1 MDKSVTQTR
10 IQMRLKEAEMNIY
23 SCYNNVMPP
32 PPPPPKSDII
42 SCNYF
47 IQCLVKNKNIFLFLF
62 AALLMLQT
70 HAQTEPPPKPFITT
84 WETSSDG
91 ESITIPTVSEETYS
105 YTVNWGDNTTDNMA
119 YTGDAAHTYSKA
131 GTYTV
136 SISGTFPRIRFG
148 SIDDIGRTTGT
159 TAAGQVRT
167 VEQWGDI
174 AWTSMRLAFVRCS
187 NLTVKATDAPD
198 FSGVTDMS
206 SMFNTAFLIGD
217 LSKWDVSNVT
227 NMESMFTTLQS
238 DFDGGISDWNVSNVT
253 NMQFMFLGTNFNGDL
268 SEWDISSVMNM
279 QFMFSSGSTPIVD
292 MSSENYDKLLIG
304 WGTLDTQAGETR
316 IPSNITLD
324 APNFYSCRGRSRRDT
339 LIMRYSWTIRRDELV
354 PILTDKAELPAI
366 TAQCE
371 VTAADLTAPTANNK
385 CDGTGTKVTATHSIP
400 DDAFPITSDT
410 VITWTYTDNSKSIVQ
425 TQQVTIT
432 GDTTDPVPM
441 EADLPILEDCS
452 QVTSLT
458 APTATDN
465 CDGTIMG
472 TTNVTPPITT
482 NMTIM
487 WTYTDAAG
495 NTSTQ
500 TQQVTIDD
508 TTDPVPME
516 ADLPMLEDCSQIT
529 SLTAPTATDNCDGTI
544 TAATAT
550 TPPITASTTI
560 TWTYTDA
567 GNNTA
572 TQTQEVVIDDNTPPS
587 VAGTLSE
594 VMKQCEVAMVTD
606 LTAPTTTDN
615 CDSGAITA
623 TTDAAFPITS
633 TTTITWTYTDAAGN
647 TSTQTQQVTIM
658 DTTDPIPME
667 ADLPALEGCSQVTS
681 LTAPI
686 ASDNCDGTIMGTTST
701 TPPITASTTL
711 TWTYTDAAGN
721 AVTQMQE
728 VVVNSDVL
736 IPDVPSLPILTE
748 QCRIAAL
755 SSPTAKNCSG
765 NTITATTTATL
776 PITTNSTIM
785 WTYTDGGNT
794 ATQTQEVMIRDTMNP
809 VPDNTLSAL
818 SAAGSLAQADVTVP
832 TATDNCDGQIMAVP
846 DVTFPIT
853 SDVTITWTYTDAAG
867 NTATQ
872 TQQVTITAA
881 PLSATDDAA
890 EAVIFPNPSGDYLEV
905 RSAIGGTFQLLSLS
919 GKPLLEGTTNIRVDI
934 TSLQSGLYLVQLP
947 DGRLL
952 KFVRE

>member
-1 MDKSVTQTR
+1 MLHTQ
-10 IQMRLKEAEMNIY
+10 
-23 SCYNNVMPP
+23 
-32 PPPPPKSDII
+32 
-42 SCNYF
+42 
-47 IQCLVKNKNIFLFLF
+47 
-62 AALLMLQT
+62 
-70 HAQTEPPPKPFITT
+70 AQTEPPPKPFITT
-84 WETSSDG
+84 WETSSDS
-91 ESITIPTVSEETYS
+91 ESITIPTVSGETYS
-105 YTVNWGDNTTDNMA
+105 YTVNWGDNTTDNMT
-119 YTGDAAHTYSKA
+119 YTGDATHTYTKA

-136 SISGTFPRIRFG
+136 SISGTFPRIRFAQLSG
-148 SIDDIGRTTGT
+148 FAIIPT
-159 TAAGQVRT
+159 TAARQIRT
-167 VEQWGDI
+167 IEQWGDI
-174 AWTSMRLAFVRCS
+174 AWTSMRLAFADC
-187 NLTVKATDAPD
+187 NKLIINATDTP
-198 FSGVTDMS
+198 
-206 SMFNTAFLIGD
+206 D
-217 LSKWDVSNVT
+217 LSRVMNMSFMFRDTGTRVGSDLRDNLSDWNVSSVT
-227 NMESMFTTLQS
+227 NMESMFENS
-238 DFDGGISDWNVSNVT
+238 SFNGDISKWNVSNVT
-253 NMQFMFLGTNFNGDL
+253 NMEAMFILCPFNGDL
-268 SEWDISSVMNM
+268 SQWDISSVTSMRA
-279 QFMFSSGSTPIVD
+279 MFSPTSTFSPSS

-304 WGTLDTQAGETR
+304 WGTLSSGETR
-316 IPSNITLD
+316 IPTNITLH
-324 APNFYSCRGRSRRDT
+324 AIASYSCRGRSRRDT
-339 LIMRYSWTIRRDELV
+339 LTMRYSWTIRRDELV
-354 PILTDKAELPAI
+354 PILTDEAELSAI
-366 TAQCE
+366 PAQCQ

-385 CDGTGTKVTATHSIP
+385 CDGTGAKVTATHSIP

-425 TQQVTIT
+425 TQQVTI

-441 EADLPILEDCS
+441 EADLPTLEDCS

-495 NTSTQ
+495 NMSTQ
-500 TQQVTIDD
+500 IQRVTIGD
-508 TTDPVPME
+508 TADPVPMT
-516 ADLPMLEDCSQIT
+516 ADLPILEDCSQIT
-529 SLTAPTATDNCDGTI
+529 SLTAPMATDNCDGPI
-544 TAATAT
+544 TATTAT
-550 TPPITASTTI
+550 TPPITTSMTI

-572 TQTQEVVIDDNTPPS
+572 AQTQEVVIRDNTPPS
-587 VAGTLSE
+587 VAGTLNE
-594 VMKQCEVAMVTD
+594 FPAQCEVAMVTD
-606 LTAPTTTDN
+606 LTAPNTTDN

-633 TTTITWTYTDAAGN
+633 TTTITWTYRDAAGN

-658 DTTDPIPME
+658 DTTDPVPME
-667 ADLPALEGCSQVTS
+667 ADLPMLEACSQVTS
-681 LTAPI
+681 LTAPT
-686 ASDNCDGTIMGTTST
+686 ATDNCDGTITGTTT
-701 TPPITASTTL
+701 VTPPITASTTI
-711 TWTYTDAAGN
+711 TWTYSDASGN

-736 IPDVPSLPILTE
+736 IPDVPSLPILTD
-748 QCRIAAL
+748 QCRIAAI

-776 PITTNSTIM
+776 PITTNSTIT
-785 WTYTDGGNT
+785 WTYSDAGNT
-794 ATQTQEVMIRDTMNP
+794 ATQTQEVTIRDTMNP

-818 SAAGSLAQADVTVP
+818 TAAGSLAQAEVTIP
-832 TATDNCDGQIMAVP
+832 TATDNCDGELMAVP

-853 SDVTITWTYTDAAG
+853 SDTTITWTYTDAAG

-890 EAVIFPNPSGDYLEV
+890 EAVIFPNPSDNYLEV
-905 RSAIGGTFQLLSLS
+905 RSSVGGTFKILSLS
-919 GKPLLEGTTNIRVDI
+919 GKPILEGTTNTRVDI

>member
-1 MDKSVTQTR
+1 MAILFTLYTQ
-10 IQMRLKEAEMNIY
+10 
-23 SCYNNVMPP
+23 
-32 PPPPPKSDII
+32 
-42 SCNYF
+42 
-47 IQCLVKNKNIFLFLF
+47 
-62 AALLMLQT
+62 
-70 HAQTEPPPKPFITT
+70 AQTEPPPKPFITT

-91 ESITIPTVSEETYS
+91 ESITIPTVSGETYS
-105 YTVNWGDNTTDNMA
+105 YTVNWGDNSTDNMT
-119 YTGDAAHTYSKA
+119 YTGNAAHTYTKA

-148 SIDDIGRTTGT
+148 SINDMGRTMGT
-159 TAAGQVRT
+159 TAAGQIRT

-187 NLTVKATDAPD
+187 NLTIKATDAPD
-198 FSGVTDMS
+198 LSGVTDMS
-206 SMFNTAFLIGD
+206 NMFNTAFLTFLIGD

-227 NMESMFTTLQS
+227 NMESMFLNLLTS
-238 DFDGGISDWNVSNVT
+238 FDGGIISDWNVSNVT
-253 NMQFMFLGTNFNGDL
+253 NMQSMFLATSFNQDI
-268 SEWDISSVMNM
+268 SQWDISSVTNM
-279 QFMFSSGSTPIVD
+279 QFMFSSSTLPSFG

-304 WGTLDTQAGETR
+304 WGTLDTQAGETQ

-324 APNFYSCRGRSRRDT
+324 APSRYSCRGRSRRDT

-354 PILTDKAELPAI
+354 PILTDEAELSAI
-366 TAQCE
+366 PAQCQ

-410 VITWTYTDNSKSIVQ
+410 VITWTYTDNNKSIVQ
-425 TQQVTIT
+425 TQQVTI

-458 APTATDN
+458 APMATDN

-472 TTNVTPPITT
+472 TTNVTPPITAST
-482 NMTIM
+482 TFT
-487 WTYTDAAG
+487 WTYRDIAG

-500 TQQVTIDD
+500 TQRVTIGD
-508 TTDPVPME
+508 TADPVPMT
-516 ADLPMLEDCSQIT
+516 ADLPALEDCSQIT
-529 SLTAPTATDNCDGTI
+529 TLTAPTAADNCDGTI
-544 TAATAT
+544 MGTTNV

-587 VAGTLSE
+587 VAGTLNE
-594 VMKQCEVAMVTD
+594 FPAQCEVATVTD

-633 TTTITWTYTDAAGN
+633 TTTIIWTYTDAAGN

-658 DTTDPIPME
+658 DTTDPVPME

-681 LTAPI
+681 LTAPT
-686 ASDNCDGTIMGTTST
+686 ANDNCDGAITGTTTT
-701 TPPITASTTL
+701 TPPITASTTI

-721 AVTQMQE
+721 AVIQMQE

-736 IPDVPSLPILTE
+736 IPDVPSLPVLTE
-748 QCRIAAL
+748 QCRLAAI

-765 NTITATTTATL
+765 NTITATTTNL

-785 WTYTDGGNT
+785 WMYSDAGNT
-794 ATQTQEVMIRDTMNP
+794 ATQTQEVMIMDTMNP

-818 SAAGSLAQADVTVP
+818 TAAGSLAQADVTVP

-846 DVTFPIT
+846 DVTFPIM
-853 SDVTITWTYTDAAG
+853 SDATITWTYTDAAG
-867 NTATQ
+867 NTVMQ
-872 TQQVTITAA
+872 TQQVTITEA
-881 PLSATDDAA
+881 PLNAA
-890 EAVIFPNPSGDYLEV
+890 EDVEKVIIFPNPSGRYLEV
-905 RSAIGGTFQLLSLS
+905 RSVAKGTFQLLSLS
-919 GKPLLEGTTNIRVDI
+919 GKPLLEGTTNTKVDI

-952 KFVRE
+952 KFLRE

>member
-1 MDKSVTQTR
+1 
-10 IQMRLKEAEMNIY
+10 
-23 SCYNNVMPP
+23 
-32 PPPPPKSDII
+32 
-42 SCNYF
+42 
-47 IQCLVKNKNIFLFLF
+47 
-62 AALLMLQT
+62 MLHT
-70 HAQTEPPPKPFITT
+70 YAQTEPPPKPFITT

-91 ESITIPTVSEETYS
+91 ERITIPTVSGETYS
-105 YTVNWGDNTTDNMA
+105 YTVNWGDNSTDNMT
-119 YTGDAAHTYSKA
+119 YTGDATHTYTKA

-148 SIDDIGRTTGT
+148 SVDNIGKVIATTG
-159 TAAGQVRT
+159 AGQIRT
-167 VEQWGDI
+167 VRQWGDI
-174 AWTSMRLAFVRCS
+174 AWTSMQLAFAGCS
-187 NLTVKATDAPD
+187 NLTIKATDAPNL
-198 FSGVTDMS
+198 SGVTDMS
-206 SMFNTAFLIGD
+206 RMFIAVSLTGD

-227 NMESMFTTLQS
+227 NMEAMFSGPLALRLEE
-238 DFDGGISDWNVSNVT
+238 GISNWNV
-253 NMQFMFLGTNFNGDL
+253 
-268 SEWDISSVMNM
+268 SSVMNM
-279 QFMFSSGSTPIVD
+279 QFMFLGSPFNQDISQWDISSVTNIQFMFSSESVPTVS

-339 LIMRYSWTIRRDELV
+339 LTMRYSWTIRRDELV
-354 PILTDKAELPAI
+354 PILTDEAELSAM
-366 TAQCE
+366 TTQCP
-371 VTAADLTAPTANNK
+371 VTAADLTAPTASNK

-410 VITWTYTDNSKSIVQ
+410 VITWTFTDNGKSIVQ
-425 TQQVTIT
+425 TQQVTID
-432 GDTTDPVPM
+432 DTTVPVPM
-441 EADLPILEDCS
+441 TADLPTLEDCS
-452 QVTSLT
+452 QITSLT

-495 NTSTQ
+495 NMSTQ

-508 TTDPVPME
+508 TTDPVPMVT
-516 ADLPMLEDCSQIT
+516 DLPTLEDCSQIT

-544 TAATAT
+544 MGTTNV

-572 TQTQEVVIDDNTPPS
+572 TQTQEVVIDDTTPPS
-587 VAGTLSE
+587 VAGTLNE
-594 VMKQCEVAMVTD
+594 FPAQCEVAMVTD

-647 TSTQTQQVTIM
+647 TAMQTQQVTIM
-658 DTTDPIPME
+658 DTTDPVPME
-667 ADLPALEGCSQVTS
+667 TDLPALEGCSQVTS

-686 ASDNCDGTIMGTTST
+686 ATDNCDGTIMGTTT
-701 TPPITASTTL
+701 VTPPITASTTI
-711 TWTYTDAAGN
+711 TWTYSDAAGN

-736 IPDVPSLPILTE
+736 IPDLPSLPILTE

-765 NTITATTTATL
+765 NTITATTTTNL
-776 PITTNSTIM
+776 PITTNSTITWM
-785 WTYTDGGNT
+785 YSDAGNT
-794 ATQTQEVMIRDTMNP
+794 ATQTQEVMIMDTMNP

-818 SAAGSLAQADVTVP
+818 TAAGSLAQADVTVP
-832 TATDNCDGQIMAVP
+832 TATDNCDGQIMASP

-853 SDVTITWTYTDAAG
+853 SDTTITWTYTDAAG
-867 NTATQ
+867 NIATQ
-872 TQQVTITAA
+872 TQQVTITEA
-881 PLSATDDAA
+881 PLNAA
-890 EAVIFPNPSGDYLEV
+890 EDAVEAIIFPNPSGDYLEV
-905 RSAIGGTFQLLSLS
+905 RSPVEGAFQLLSLS
-919 GKPLLEGTTNIRVDI
+919 GKPLLEGTTNTKVDI
-934 TSLQSGLYLVQLP
+934 TSLRSGLYLVKLP
-947 DGRLL
+947 NGRLL
-952 KFVRE
+952 KFLRE

>member
-10 IQMRLKEAEMNIY
+10 IQMRLKDAGMNIY

-32 PPPPPKSDII
+32 PPPPPKNDII
-42 SCNYF
+42 WQNYLNWC
-47 IQCLVKNKNIFLFLF
+47 ITRSKNTFLFLLAILF
-62 AALLMLQT
+62 TLYTQ
-70 HAQTEPPPKPFITT
+70 AQTEPPPKPFITT

-91 ESITIPTVSEETYS
+91 ESITIPTVSGETYS
-105 YTVNWGDNTTDNMA
+105 YTVNWGDNTTDNMT
-119 YTGDAAHTYSKA
+119 YTGDATHTYTKA

-136 SISGTFPRIRFG
+136 SISGTFPRIRLG
-148 SIDDIGRTTGT
+148 QLAGNTLTRT
-159 TAAGQVRT
+159 TAARQLRT

-174 AWTSMRLAFVRCS
+174 AWTSMRLAF
-187 NLTVKATDAPD
+187 TVADRLIINATDTPD
-198 FSGVTDMS
+198 LSGVTDMS
-206 SMFNTAFLIGD
+206 NMFRRMNLLIGD
-217 LSKWDVSNVT
+217 LSGWNVSNVTNMKEMFFACGFNGDISKWDVSNVT
-227 NMESMFTTLQS
+227 NMNSMFFAAIL
-238 DFDGGISDWNVSNVT
+238 
-253 NMQFMFLGTNFNGDL
+253 FNGDI
-268 SEWDISSVMNM
+268 SEWDISSVTDIT
-279 QFMFSSGSTPIVD
+279 FMFSSNIVSSN

-316 IPSNITLD
+316 IPSNLTLD
-324 APNFYSCRGRSRRDT
+324 APPRYSCRGRSRRDT

-354 PILTDKAELPAI
+354 PILTDEAELSAI
-366 TAQCE
+366 PAQCQ

-425 TQQVTIT
+425 TQQVTI

-452 QVTSLT
+452 QITTLT

-465 CDGTIMG
+465 CDGTI
-472 TTNVTPPITT
+472 TAITNVTPPITT

-495 NTSTQ
+495 NMSTQ
-500 TQQVTIDD
+500 TQQMTIDD

-516 ADLPMLEDCSQIT
+516 ADLPALEDCSQIT
-529 SLTAPTATDNCDGTI
+529 SLTAPMATDNCDGTI
-544 TAATAT
+544 TATTAT
-550 TPPITASTTI
+550 TPPITTSMTI

-572 TQTQEVVIDDNTPPS
+572 TQIQEVAIDDNTPPS
-587 VAGTLSE
+587 VAGTLNE
-594 VMKQCEVAMVTD
+594 FPAQCEVAMVTD

-623 TTDAAFPITS
+623 ITDAAFPITS

-647 TSTQTQQVTIM
+647 TAMQTQQVTIM
-658 DTTDPIPME
+658 DTTDPVPME
-667 ADLPALEGCSQVTS
+667 TDLPALEGCSQVTS

-686 ASDNCDGTIMGTTST
+686 ATDNCDGTITGTTTT
-701 TPPITASTTL
+701 TPPITASTTI
-711 TWTYTDAAGN
+711 TWTYSDAAGN

-728 VVVNSDVL
+728 VVINSNVL
-736 IPDVPSLPILTE
+736 IPDVPSLPTLTE
-748 QCRIAAL
+748 QCRLAAI

-776 PITTNSTIM
+776 PITTNSTIT
-785 WTYTDGGNT
+785 WTYTDGGNST
-794 ATQTQEVMIRDTMNP
+794 TQTQEVMIRDTMNP

-818 SAAGSLAQADVTVP
+818 TAAGSLAQADVTVP

-872 TQQVTITAA
+872 TQQVTITEA
-881 PLSATDDAA
+881 PLGAVEDSA

-905 RSAIGGTFQLLSLS
+905 RSPVGGTFKILSLS
-919 GKPLLEGTTNIRVDI
+919 GKSLLEGTTNTRIDI
-934 TSLQSGLYLVQLP
+934 TFLQSGLYLVQLP